1 MTTSNHTL
9 PADASLLEMFNV
21 QFIDFVH
28 KNKDGTFTP
37 VEWPRYAT
45 HELVPTAWNK
55 PVEVKGKN
63 GKRTKETVHRVEV
76 QFALAVCAVPLRRK
90 EIPANLRVRKR
101 VKLAMHPYRKDASDS
116 AKRKIIEGM
125 ARAAKTPAAFWRQLK
140 TLDGPALDKAYL
152 RLCTALRQTFKPKA
166 K

>member
-1 MTTSNHTL
+1 MTTKITL

-21 QFIDFVH
+21 QLIDFVH

-37 VEWPRYAT
+37 VEWPKDAT

-63 GKRTKETVHRVEV
+63 GKRTKETVHHASV
-76 QFALAVCAVPLRRK
+76 QFATSVCAAPLRRK
-90 EIPANLRVRKR
+90 EVPVNLRVRKR
-101 VKLAMHPYRKDASDS
+101 VKLALHPYRKESSDG
-116 AKRKIIEGM
+116 AKRRIIEDI

-140 TLDGPALDKAYL
+140 RTSGPALDKAYI
-152 RLCTALRQTFKPKA
+152 RLCAALRQTFKPKT